1 MICIAL
7 NAACGLCAAQVPAG
21 TIAGV
26 VRDRSGGAI
35 AGAKAQAVSR
45 ATGAQRTTTS
55 GEHGEYSFPALLTGE
70 YEVSVDAAGFN
81 HVSRAVTVESGTTTR
96 ADVILDVGSISDLV
110 TVQSASVQLHRDSA
124 TVGGLITH
132 DQIEGLPLNGRGFL
146 ELAKLE
152 PGLQLP
158 SSANRNRT
166 VVPVL
171 SAPGSNIGGVRVT
184 VDGGSVTSI
193 GLGGSQMGFSQ
204 EAVQQFQVSTVN
216 FDLSAGMTHAGVIN
230 IVTRSGSNALHAA
243 AFYFFRHHS
252 LSAYPALTRDQ
263 DDPDPYFQRQ
273 QFGFALG
280 GPIRRNRLFYFAN
293 WERNDQRAVAATT
306 LLAPDFAHFS
316 RLTANP
322 LRGDLLGVRLD
333 VNINTANNA
342 FVRHSYDGSRAF
354 GPAATITGGSPNAY
368 PSNWNRVVTRA
379 DQSLAGLTTVLRSS
393 IVNDLRVS
401 YFVVTSRQG
410 AASQRDCAGCLGVGA
425 PAISIPQAGLLIGS
439 STATDNLERRIH
451 LADAVTWQGAAHRA
465 RVGIDW
471 EIDRDRN
478 LIWNNEPVALTLF
491 SPDQVRTYNARS
503 DIPVEQRIPLP
514 AAIRTVDEIL
524 QLPLQSMMVGV
535 GDPGVRQ
542 QDGSPVRRWN
552 VLWLYAEDAW
562 RARDQLTVTC
572 GLGWGIDGGILNH
585 DLRKP
590 LLLEPILGT
599 SGLGP
604 TRTNW
609 TNFSPNV
616 GVAWTPASNGKTV
629 IRAAAGRFYGPQG
642 LTSSMNAE
650 RVALGPPGIGRQIF
664 AGSSIFNSLD
674 GIPGVPVGT
683 PLNFRSSPTLF
694 TGANLIAML
703 PEIRASLARSLA
715 NANPAVQQIEISKQ
729 QSAPAIF
736 PETVP
741 NPSAV
746 HVNVGLQRE
755 LARDF
760 VFSADIV
767 YRHFTHVPDNGG
779 AIDVNH
785 FNSIRGPVIPACT
798 AALAADPR
806 ALCSLGPMTV
816 QTAPYRYTYSGL
828 LTRLEKRLSNGF
840 QLLGSYAYSHS
851 VGTHAGTGFN
861 LDDWL
866 QNTGPSGVTHV
877 LNVAGAW
884 RMPWQ
889 VDIGFNFSYSSAP
902 PFSAFVGGID
912 FNGDGTTDD
921 LLPGTT
927 VNAFNRRMGRSD
939 LERLVDDFNRTYAGS
954 RDSHGA
960 AIPRLTLPAVYS
972 FDDNFHTLDIRL
984 SRSIPIRH
992 GVRLAIIGEAFNVY
1006 NASNLSGY
1014 SGDLT
1019 SASFG
1024 QPTSRLTQTFG
1035 SGGPRSFQLAT
1046 RMGF

>member
-1 MICIAL
+1 M
-7 NAACGLCAAQVPAG
+7 PAG

-316 RLTANP
+316 L
-322 LRGDLLGVRLD
+322 
-333 VNINTANNA
+333 
-342 FVRHSYDGSRAF
+342 
-354 GPAATITGGSPNAY
+354 
-368 PSNWNRVVTRA
+368 
-379 DQSLAGLTTVLRSS
+379 
-393 IVNDLRVS
+393 
-401 YFVVTSRQG
+401 
-410 AASQRDCAGCLGVGA
+410 
-425 PAISIPQAGLLIGS
+425 
-439 STATDNLERRIH
+439 
-451 LADAVTWQGAAHRA
+451 
-465 RVGIDW
+465 
-471 EIDRDRN
+471 
-478 LIWNNEPVALTLF
+478 
-491 SPDQVRTYNARS
+491 
-503 DIPVEQRIPLP
+503 
-514 AAIRTVDEIL
+514 
-524 QLPLQSMMVGV
+524 
-535 GDPGVRQ
+535 
-542 QDGSPVRRWN
+542 
-552 VLWLYAEDAW
+552 
-562 RARDQLTVTC
+562 
-572 GLGWGIDGGILNH
+572 
-585 DLRKP
+585 
-590 LLLEPILGT
+590 
-599 SGLGP
+599 
-604 TRTNW
+604 
-609 TNFSPNV
+609 
-616 GVAWTPASNGKTV
+616 
-629 IRAAAGRFYGPQG
+629 
-642 LTSSMNAE
+642 
-650 RVALGPPGIGRQIF
+650 
-664 AGSSIFNSLD
+664 
-674 GIPGVPVGT
+674 
-683 PLNFRSSPTLF
+683 
-694 TGANLIAML
+694 
-703 PEIRASLARSLA
+703 
-715 NANPAVQQIEISKQ
+715 
-729 QSAPAIF
+729 
-736 PETVP
+736 
-741 NPSAV
+741 
-746 HVNVGLQRE
+746 
-755 LARDF
+755 
-760 VFSADIV
+760 
-767 YRHFTHVPDNGG
+767 
-779 AIDVNH
+779 
-785 FNSIRGPVIPACT
+785 
-798 AALAADPR
+798 
-806 ALCSLGPMTV
+806 
-816 QTAPYRYTYSGL
+816 
-828 LTRLEKRLSNGF
+828 
-840 QLLGSYAYSHS
+840 
-851 VGTHAGTGFN
+851 
-861 LDDWL
+861 
-866 QNTGPSGVTHV
+866 
-877 LNVAGAW
+877 
-884 RMPWQ
+884 
-889 VDIGFNFSYSSAP
+889 
-902 PFSAFVGGID
+902 D

-1024 QPTSRLTQTFG
+1024 QPTSRLAQTFG
-1035 SGGPRSFQLAT
+1035 SGGPRSFQLAA